1 MVPFDKGRCRDT
13 HAVAISNAYWANSL
27 TTILEHIPLLKG
39 ITIDLSD
46 TPNSGSVALALA
58 EAASASTHRNHAD
71 GVLVLDG
78 ADDSGLRKHMVFQG
92 NKNSNI
98 AIG

>member
-13 HAVAISNAYWANSL
+13 HGVAISNARWANSL
-27 TTILEHIPLLKG
+27 PTILERIPLLKG

-58 EAASASTHRNHAD
+58 EAASASTHRNHDD
-71 GVLVLDG
+71 GVLVLDC
-78 ADDSGLRKHMVFQG
+78 ADGSGLRKHMAFQD
-92 NKNSNI
+92 NSNI